1 MIKPL
6 KVPRG
11 VAVLFSLGNRY
22 DVKISQDWSHRSDK
36 VLETMNLK
44 SLKYEIMDNYISNAS
59 PMTLN
64 KGDPYVIVSNS
75 SSGISTLSAN

>member
-44 SLKYEIMDNYISNAS
+44 SLKYEIMDNYISF
-59 PMTLN
+59 L
-64 KGDPYVIVSNS
+64 
-75 SSGISTLSAN
+75 

>member
-64 KGDPYVIVSNS
+64 KGNPYVIVDKFFG
-75 SSGISTLSAN
+75 GIFYNG